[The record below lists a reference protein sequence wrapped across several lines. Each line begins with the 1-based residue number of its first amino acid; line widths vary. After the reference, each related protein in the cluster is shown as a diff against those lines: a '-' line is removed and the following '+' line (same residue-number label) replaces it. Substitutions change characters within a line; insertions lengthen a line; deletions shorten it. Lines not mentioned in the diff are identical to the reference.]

1 LVFRAA
7 SSTLYACADS
17 VMTDA
22 LLPMPEYCMLPIVR
36 AVALLL
42 APVLPMIASAQ
53 GVTESNYQHVDP
65 AHAIRAEGPY
75 MARSNGDGS
84 FRLRDLVI
92 AGNVGLDA
100 RGLLVPTLPEP
111 PEGHST
117 LAVLFDED
125 VCVVA
130 AVVILDLGGVRNSVE
145 VAFDFIDRDGNLI
158 EREIRFPAGTTRQ
171 AFSADGFASRFAALR
186 LTAPERGAL
195 GISRLRALPCS
206 LGLS

>member
-1 LVFRAA
+1 MFKRV
-7 SSTLYACADS
+7 SD
-17 VMTDA
+17 
-22 LLPMPEYCMLPIVR
+22 I
-36 AVALLL
+36 ALLL
-42 APVLPMIASAQ
+42 SLFMPIIASAQ

-65 AHAIRAEGPY
+65 SHAIRADGPY
-75 MARSNGDGS
+75 MARSGGDGS

-92 AGNVGLDA
+92 AGDVGLDA
-100 RGLLVPTLPEP
+100 RGRLVPTPPAP

-125 VCVVA
+125 ICVVA
-130 AVVILDLGGVRNSVE
+130 VVVMLDVGGVRNSVE
-145 VAFDFIDRDGNLI
+145 VAFDFIDRDGRLI
-158 EREIRFPAGTTRQ
+158 EREIRFPAGGNTRQ

-206 LGLS
+206 LGMS

>member
-1 LVFRAA
+1 MPARLRTIAA
-7 SSTLYACADS
+7 A
-17 VMTDA
+17 A
-22 LLPMPEYCMLPIVR
+22 LIGVAAMPGGS
-36 AVALLL
+36 L
-42 APVLPMIASAQ
+42 AG

-65 AHAIRAEGPY
+65 AHAIRADGTY
-75 MARSNGDGS
+75 MARSHGAGTVT
-84 FRLRDLVI
+84 LRGLVI
-92 AGNVGLDA
+92 AGNVGRDA
-100 RGLLVPTLPEP
+100 RGRLVPTLPEP
-111 PEGHST
+111 PEGHTT
-117 LAVLFDED
+117 LAILFDED

-130 AVVILDLGGVRNSVE
+130 SVVILDLGGVRNSVE

-195 GISRLRALPCS
+195 GISALRALPCS

>member
-1 LVFRAA
+1 MRA
-7 SSTLYACADS
+7 
-17 VMTDA
+17 
-22 LLPMPEYCMLPIVR
+22 I
-36 AVALLL
+36 AVALVL
-42 APVLPMIASAQ
+42 ATALPVVVAAQ

-65 AHAIRAEGPY
+65 AHAIRADGTH
-75 MARSNGDGS
+75 MARSHGAGTAT
-84 FRLRDLVI
+84 LHGLVI

-100 RGLLVPTLPEP
+100 RGRLVPTLPEP
-111 PEGHST
+111 PEGHTT
-117 LAVLFDED
+117 LAILFDED

-130 AVVILDLGGVRNSVE
+130 AVVILDLGGVPNSVE

-171 AFSADGFASRFAALR
+171 AFSANGFDSRFAALR

-195 GISRLRALPCS
+195 GISALRALPCS